1 MEKRYILSLDE
12 GTTSCRTIVYDI
24 VTKQIVSKVQKTFPQ
39 YYPKPG
45 WVEQDANEIW
55 QTQKSTLDD
64 ALKTI
69 NPNEVIG
76 IGITNQ
82 RETIIAWDRL
92 TGEPVHKA
100 IVWQC
105 RRTSSD
111 IDNIP
116 TQTKTKIKNKTGLIP
131 NAYFSASKIKWLFDN
146 VPIVQELSNQN
157 RLCIGTVDSFIA
169 YKLTGKFVTD
179 TTNASRTMLFNI
191 NTLCW
196 DNDLLEYFGIPK
208 TCLPTVVDS
217 NCNVGDCINYPFP
230 LCGIIGDQQGSL
242 VGQACIRK
250 GMAKATYGTGCF
262 ILLNI
267 GSEVVKTKNM
277 LCTVGYTINGKTT
290 YALEGSVYSACNAI
304 DWLKTNM
311 DMYEDI
317 QETANICNS
326 IKSTDNVYFVPAF
339 TGLGA
344 PYWNDN
350 AKGTILGLTLGTTK
364 KHIVR
369 ACIESIAYNTYSVIE
384 EMTNSD
390 KISIKELHVDG
401 GGSKNTF
408 LLQFQADI
416 LQKSILKSQFA
427 ESTAMG
433 AVYMVGLSQKLFS
446 LKTIEEN
453 YQIHSFY
460 TPTKSKKE
468 REQLLTGWNNA
479 VKTAI
484 NHKLN

>member
-1 MEKRYILSLDE
+1 MEKRYIVSIDE
-12 GTTSCRTIVYDI
+12 GTTSCRTIIYD
-24 VTKQIVSKVQKTFPQ
+24 TKTRQIINKVQKTFPQ
-39 YYPKPG
+39 YYPMPG

-55 QTQKSTLDD
+55 NTQKATLDE
-64 ALKTI
+64 ALKSI

-82 RETIIAWDRL
+82 RETIVAWDKL
-92 TGEPVHKA
+92 TGKPVYRA

-105 RRTSSD
+105 RRTSGV
-111 IDNIP
+111 IEKIP
-116 TQTKTKIKNKTGLIP
+116 TQIKNKIKNKTGLIP

-146 VPIVQELSNQN
+146 VPEIQKLSDKN
-157 RLCIGTVDSFIA
+157 RLCIGTIDSFLA
-169 YKLTGKFVTD
+169 FKLTGKFVTD

-191 NTLCW
+191 NTLKW
-196 DNDLLEYFGIPK
+196 DDDLLNFFGVPK
-208 TCLPTVVDS
+208 DCLPTVVDS
-217 NCNVGDCINYPFP
+217 NYDLGMCLNYPFP
-230 LCGIIGDQQGSL
+230 LCGIIGDQQASL
-242 VGQACIRK
+242 VGQSCIRK

-262 ILLNI
+262 ILLNV
-267 GSEVVKTKNM
+267 GSEVVKTNKM
-277 LCTVGYTINGKTT
+277 LCTIGYTINGKTT

-317 QETANICNS
+317 KDTANICNKV
-326 IKSTDNVYFVPAF
+326 KSTDGVYFVPAF

-364 KHIVR
+364 NHIVR
-369 ACIESIAYNTYSVIE
+369 ACIESIAYNTYSVID

-390 KISIKELHVDG
+390 NVKIKELHVDG
-401 GGSKNTF
+401 GGSKNVF

-433 AVYMVGLSQKLFS
+433 AVYMVGLSQKIFT

-453 YQIHSFY
+453 YRIDSFY
-460 TPTKSKKE
+460 TPTKSKLE